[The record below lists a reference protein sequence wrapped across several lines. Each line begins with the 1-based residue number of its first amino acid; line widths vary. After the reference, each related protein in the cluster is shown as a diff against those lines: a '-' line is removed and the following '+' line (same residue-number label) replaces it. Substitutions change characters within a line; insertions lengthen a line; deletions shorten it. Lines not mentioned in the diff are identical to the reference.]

1 MDGTAAAGTAA
12 QFTRGDHV
20 HPTDTS
26 RAPLA
31 SPTFTGTPAAP
42 TVTPATDST
51 TKLATTAFVQ
61 SAITATAYTAGNGIN
76 IASHVISAVGVAG
89 FISVGVPGI
98 TIDPAYVG
106 QTSIT
111 TLGTI
116 ATGTWNGTTIGV
128 AKGGTGAVSLTA
140 HGLLIGEGTAA
151 VAATAVGSSNQ
162 ILIGQSGADPIW
174 ATTLPGAALPAYTG
188 DVTSPAG
195 GTVNTLVNIPNAT
208 TAAGAILF
216 SNIAAPATPAAGKVQ
231 LYTDSTNNIL
241 AAKNSAG
248 TVSSTV
254 VPSTAP
260 SNQFAT
266 GLSVSG
272 VLAYA
277 QPSVGNLSGLPV
289 TVSQGGTGAITLTG
303 YVKGAGTSALTAVGS
318 IPNTDITGL
327 GTMATQNASA
337 VAITGGT
344 IDGIVFDGGTF

>member
-1 MDGTAAAGTAA
+1 
-12 QFTRGDHV
+12 
-20 HPTDTS
+20 
-26 RAPLA
+26 
-31 SPTFTGTPAAP
+31 
-42 TVTPATDST
+42 
-51 TKLATTAFVQ
+51 
-61 SAITATAYTAGNGIN
+61 
-76 IASHVISAVGVAG
+76 
-89 FISVGVPGI
+89 
-98 TIDPAYVG
+98 
-106 QTSIT
+106 
-111 TLGTI
+111 
-116 ATGTWNGTTIGV
+116 
-128 AKGGTGAVSLTA
+128 
-140 HGLLIGEGTAA
+140 
-151 VAATAVGSSNQ
+151 
-162 ILIGQSGADPIW
+162 
-174 ATTLPGAALPAYTG
+174 LPAYTG